1 MAALLLLLVSL
12 LAFAGPASARGAGLL
27 DVTCT
32 PPSSASTTYNPPL
45 TNTPQVSA
53 SSLSWQL
60 GPCVSASVPGLTSG
74 THAAVNPPRS
84 RSCLELLNTA
94 PETRTITWNTGDT
107 STLSLN
113 RTTTVSG
120 AVLVV
125 TFTGTVES
133 GLFTGDTVVATQTG
147 PATDVLLCT
156 LGLGT
161 VSGIYSAM
169 VMEIT
174 SV

>member
-1 MAALLLLLVSL
+1 VLLFLLVSPL
-12 LAFAGPASARGAGLL
+12 NAGPASARETGLL

-32 PPSSASTTYNPPL
+32 SPSSSNVSYSPPL
-45 TNTPQVSA
+45 SITPQVSL
-53 SSLSWQL
+53 SSTSLQL

-74 THAAVNPPRS
+74 THAEAGVPRE
-84 RSCLELLNTA
+84 RTCLELLDSRSQ
-94 PETRTITWNTGDT
+94 TRTITWNTGDT

-113 RTTTVSG
+113 RTTTVAG
-120 AVLVV
+120 AVLIV
-125 TFTGTVES
+125 TLTGTVTS
-133 GLFTGDTVVATQTG
+133 GLFAGDTVVATATG
-147 PATDVLLCT
+147 AATDITLCT

-161 VSGIYSAM
+161 VFGVYSAM